1 MRSLAVLRWAN
12 TVDALATVWGAE
24 RGVFIEANPLL
35 RPLLES
41 SPALFLAVKF
51 ALVGLAIALLGRLW
65 RFLGARIAS
74 RALAA
79 GMVGVAA
86 SHGAWLRLA
95 LA

>member
-1 MRSLAVLRWAN
+1 MRSLRILRRAN
-12 TVDALATVWGAE
+12 LIDGLASVWGAE

-51 ALVGLAIALLGRLW
+51 ALVALAVSLLARLW

-74 RALAA
+74 RALAV

-86 SHGAWLRLA
+86 SHALWLRLA
-95 LA
+95 LG

>member
-1 MRSLAVLRWAN
+1 VRSLVVLRRAN
-12 TVDALATVWGAE
+12 LIDALATVWGAE
-24 RGVFIEANPLL
+24 RGVFIEGNPLL
-35 RPLLES
+35 RPLLEQ
-41 SPALFLAVKF
+41 SPALFLLVKF

-74 RALAA
+74 RVLAV

-86 SHGAWLRLA
+86 SHALWLRLA